1 MDTYDDQ
8 DDMTAET
15 GFDDSASAPEPVSVP
30 EDRLNRLLRLIAG
43 GLLVVVLASAIS
55 FALYLQTLG
64 APRSVAERN
73 IERYKTAVAEQPQE
87 LQNYVKLAYSYA
99 IADRFDDA
107 MATIATA
114 EKLTKAPRLEV
125 QLARADIERAAGKY
139 ADAIT
144 TYSAVAKQ
152 AEVEYAEQAAELKKK
167 QVMFQPP
174 NTTLAA
180 ALKGRGVAKWES
192 GDRAGAIADLD
203 AALDIEPTDAST
215 MVEIAGYYA
224 ESGDTS
230 MAVAAYNQAL
240 RFVPD
245 YPEALA
251 GLREL
256 DEER

>member
-1 MDTYDDQ
+1 MDKYD
-8 DDMTAET
+8 TADNAVSSGPTVE
-15 GFDDSASAPEPVSVP
+15 APPVADP
-30 EDRLNRLLRLIAG
+30 DRLSSLLRLVAG
-43 GLLVVVLASAIS
+43 GLLVVVLVSAIS

-64 APRSVAERN
+64 APRSVAERD
-73 IERYKTAVAEQPQE
+73 IERYKTAVAEEPQE
-87 LQNYVKLAYSYA
+87 LPNYVKLAYSYA

-125 QLARADIERAAGKY
+125 QLARADIERAAEHY
-139 ADAIT
+139 ADAIN
-144 TYSAVAKQ
+144 TYSAVASL
-152 AEVEYAEQAAELKKK
+152 AEEEYATQAAELKKK

-180 ALKGRGVAKWES
+180 ALKGRGVARWES
-192 GDRAGAIADLD
+192 GDSEGAIADLD
-203 AALDIEPTDAST
+203 AALTIDPTDAST

-230 MAVAAYNQAL
+230 TAVAAYQQAL

-251 GLREL
+251 GLRDLESG
-256 DEER
+256 R